1 MVSNIEMTKE
11 MRGTKLNLQYFIGF
25 ENFGFLVF
33 GLPVGFKVVIFRGFS
48 AQLRKRKYRNGAK
61 HSPPSL
67 GAEVAQRAK
76 NQGFEIKRANSI
88 SFFLMN
94 YKVLALS
101 PGLFTHF

>member
-1 MVSNIEMTKE
+1 MVSNIEVTE
-11 MRGTKLNLQYFIGF
+11 DMRGSKFNFQFFQEF
-25 ENFGFLVF
+25 ENLDFLVF
-33 GLPVGFKVVIFRGFS
+33 WLSLGSWALIFRGFG

-67 GAEVAQRAK
+67 GSEVAQRAK
-76 NQGFEIKRANSI
+76 NESFEIRRANLI

>member
-1 MVSNIEMTKE
+1 MVSNVEVTKE
-11 MRGTKLNLQYFIGF
+11 MRGNQFNFQYFIGF

-33 GLPVGFKVVIFRGFS
+33 GLPVGFKVVISRGFS
-48 AQLRKRKYRNGAK
+48 AQLRKRKSRNGAK

-76 NQGFEIKRANSI
+76 NEGFEIKRANSI
-88 SFFLMN
+88 SFFPIN

-101 PGLFTHF
+101 RGLFTHF

>member
-1 MVSNIEMTKE
+1 MVSNIEVTKD
-11 MRGTKLNLQYFIGF
+11 MRRTKLNFRFFIGF
-25 ENFGFLVF
+25 ENLGFLVF

-76 NQGFEIKRANSI
+76 IEGFEIESSNSI
-88 SFFLMN
+88 SFFLIN
-94 YKVLALS
+94 YKVLALC